1 MEVEFWIDFLGPVCL
16 PSNRFV
22 NIIYTIDQIQIRDHY
37 NVLKDYGDG
46 NINHSEKFQTG
57 LS

>member
-1 MEVEFWIDFLGPVCL
+1 MEVEFWIHFLGPVCL
-16 PSNRFV
+16 PSNQFV
-22 NIIYTIDQIQIRDHY
+22 ININTIDEIQICDHY